1 MFYNKKPD
9 WSQSLKVVR
18 EQAIPL
24 PEGRV
29 FQTSAKALGQST
41 LGLWRSN
48 KETKKK
54 SGRR

>member
-1 MFYNKKPD
+1 MFSNKKPD

-29 FQTSAKALGQST
+29 FQTSAKALGRACEGPGASV
-41 LGLWRSN
+41 
-48 KETKKK
+48 
-54 SGRR
+54 